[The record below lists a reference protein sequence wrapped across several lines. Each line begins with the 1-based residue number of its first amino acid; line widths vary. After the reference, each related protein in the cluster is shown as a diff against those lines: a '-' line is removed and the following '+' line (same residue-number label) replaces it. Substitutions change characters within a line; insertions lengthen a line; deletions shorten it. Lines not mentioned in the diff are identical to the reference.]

1 MSILKKSSVKWKCEK
16 QMVYNYLVT
25 GNLEKMY

>member
-16 QMVYNYLVT
+16 QIVYYLVT